1 MGVAFTCPLV
11 SFDLRQFF
19 PVILKKIFYRFN
31 LVTDLSGWYN
41 GIGLYG
47 ASDIWR
53 GVGCCNGGKP
63 LYERKDGSMTENQKM
78 DLILQK
84 LGGIEGGL
92 ASVGEDVRSLQGDVQ
107 ELKGDVRTLKG
118 DVQELKGDVQT
129 LKGDVQT
136 LKGDVQE
143 LKGDVQT
150 LKGDVQ
156 TLKEDVETLK
166 DRVTNIEIT
175 LENETNRNIQLIAE
189 GHLNLDR
196 KLDEALKELHPNTMY
211 HLKVNHLD
219 GEVTKMKRFLNM
231 A

>member
-1 MGVAFTCPLV
+1 
-11 SFDLRQFF
+11 
-19 PVILKKIFYRFN
+19 
-31 LVTDLSGWYN
+31 
-41 GIGLYG
+41 
-47 ASDIWR
+47 
-53 GVGCCNGGKP
+53 
-63 LYERKDGSMTENQKM
+63 MTENQKM

-107 ELKGDVRTLKG
+107 
-118 DVQELKGDVQT
+118 T

-136 LKGDVQE
+136 LE
-143 LKGDVQT
+143 
-150 LKGDVQ
+150 GDVQ
-156 TLKEDVETLK
+156 TLKEDGQTLK

-196 KLDEALKELHPNTMY
+196 KLNEALKELQPNTMY

-219 GEVTKMKRFLNM
+219 GEVTKMKRMLNM

>member
-1 MGVAFTCPLV
+1 
-11 SFDLRQFF
+11 
-19 PVILKKIFYRFN
+19 
-31 LVTDLSGWYN
+31 
-41 GIGLYG
+41 
-47 ASDIWR
+47 
-53 GVGCCNGGKP
+53 
-63 LYERKDGSMTENQKM
+63 MTENQKM

-107 ELKGDVRTLKG
+107 TLKG
-118 DVQELKGDVQT
+118 DVQM
-129 LKGDVQT
+129 
-136 LKGDVQE
+136 
-143 LKGDVQT
+143 

-156 TLKEDVETLK
+156 TLKEDVQTLKEDVQTLKGDVQTLK

-196 KLDEALKELHPNTMY
+196 KLDEALKELQPNTMY

-219 GEVTKMKRFLNM
+219 GEVTKMKRMLNM

>member
-1 MGVAFTCPLV
+1 
-11 SFDLRQFF
+11 
-19 PVILKKIFYRFN
+19 
-31 LVTDLSGWYN
+31 
-41 GIGLYG
+41 
-47 ASDIWR
+47 
-53 GVGCCNGGKP
+53 
-63 LYERKDGSMTENQKM
+63 MTENQKM
-78 DLILQK
+78 ELILQK

-107 ELKGDVRTLKG
+107 T
-118 DVQELKGDVQT
+118 LKGDVQT

-136 LKGDVQE
+136 LKGDVQT
-143 LKGDVQT
+143 LKEDVQT

-156 TLKEDVETLK
+156 TLKEDVQMLK

-196 KLDEALKELHPNTMY
+196 KLDEALKELQPNTMY

-219 GEVTKMKRFLNM
+219 GEVTKMKRILNM

>member
-1 MGVAFTCPLV
+1 M
-11 SFDLRQFF
+11 
-19 PVILKKIFYRFN
+19 
-31 LVTDLSGWYN
+31 
-41 GIGLYG
+41 
-47 ASDIWR
+47 
-53 GVGCCNGGKP
+53 
-63 LYERKDGSMTENQKM
+63 MENQKM

-107 ELKGDVRTLKG
+107 
-118 DVQELKGDVQT
+118 
-129 LKGDVQT
+129 
-136 LKGDVQE
+136 
-143 LKGDVQT
+143 T

-156 TLKEDVETLK
+156 TLKEDVQTLKEDVQKLKGDVQKLKEDVQMLK

-196 KLDEALKELHPNTMY
+196 KLDEALKELQPNTMY

-219 GEVTKMKRFLNM
+219 GEVTKMKRMLNM

>member
-136 LKGDVQE
+136 LK
-143 LKGDVQT
+143 
-150 LKGDVQ
+150 
-156 TLKEDVETLK
+156 EDVETLK

>member
-1 MGVAFTCPLV
+1 M
-11 SFDLRQFF
+11 
-19 PVILKKIFYRFN
+19 
-31 LVTDLSGWYN
+31 
-41 GIGLYG
+41 
-47 ASDIWR
+47 
-53 GVGCCNGGKP
+53 
-63 LYERKDGSMTENQKM
+63 MENQKM

-92 ASVGEDVRSLQGDVQ
+92 ASVREDVRSLQGDVQ
-107 ELKGDVRTLKG
+107 T
-118 DVQELKGDVQT
+118 LKGDVQT

-136 LKGDVQE
+136 LKGDVQT
-143 LKGDVQT
+143 LKEDVQT

-156 TLKEDVETLK
+156 TLKEDVQMLK

-196 KLDEALKELHPNTMY
+196 KLDEALKELQPNTMY

-219 GEVTKMKRFLNM
+219 GEVTKMKRMLNM

>member
-1 MGVAFTCPLV
+1 
-11 SFDLRQFF
+11 
-19 PVILKKIFYRFN
+19 
-31 LVTDLSGWYN
+31 
-41 GIGLYG
+41 
-47 ASDIWR
+47 
-53 GVGCCNGGKP
+53 
-63 LYERKDGSMTENQKM
+63 MTENQKM

-107 ELKGDVRTLKG
+107 TLKG
-118 DVQELKGDVQT
+118 DVQ
-129 LKGDVQT
+129 
-136 LKGDVQE
+136 
-143 LKGDVQT
+143 
-150 LKGDVQ
+150 
-156 TLKEDVETLK
+156 TLK

-196 KLDEALKELHPNTMY
+196 KLDEALKELQPNTMY

-219 GEVTKMKRFLNM
+219 GEVTKMKRMLNM

>member
-1 MGVAFTCPLV
+1 M
-11 SFDLRQFF
+11 
-19 PVILKKIFYRFN
+19 
-31 LVTDLSGWYN
+31 
-41 GIGLYG
+41 
-47 ASDIWR
+47 
-53 GVGCCNGGKP
+53 
-63 LYERKDGSMTENQKM
+63 MENQKM

-92 ASVGEDVRSLQGDVQ
+92 ASVREDVRSLQGDM
-107 ELKGDVRTLKG
+107 
-118 DVQELKGDVQT
+118 QT

-136 LKGDVQE
+136 I
-143 LKGDVQT
+143 
-150 LKGDVQ
+150 KGDVQ
-156 TLKEDVETLK
+156 TLKEDVQTLK

-196 KLDEALKELHPNTMY
+196 KLDEALKELQPNTMY

-219 GEVTKMKRFLNM
+219 GEVTKMKRMLNM

>member
-1 MGVAFTCPLV
+1 
-11 SFDLRQFF
+11 
-19 PVILKKIFYRFN
+19 
-31 LVTDLSGWYN
+31 
-41 GIGLYG
+41 
-47 ASDIWR
+47 
-53 GVGCCNGGKP
+53 
-63 LYERKDGSMTENQKM
+63 MTENQKM

-107 ELKGDVRTLKG
+107 TRKG
-118 DVQELKGDVQT
+118 DVQ
-129 LKGDVQT
+129 
-136 LKGDVQE
+136 
-143 LKGDVQT
+143 
-150 LKGDVQ
+150 
-156 TLKEDVETLK
+156 TLK

-196 KLDEALKELHPNTMY
+196 KLEEALKELQPNTMY

-219 GEVTKMKRFLNM
+219 GEVTKMKRMLNM

>member
-1 MGVAFTCPLV
+1 M
-11 SFDLRQFF
+11 
-19 PVILKKIFYRFN
+19 
-31 LVTDLSGWYN
+31 
-41 GIGLYG
+41 
-47 ASDIWR
+47 
-53 GVGCCNGGKP
+53 
-63 LYERKDGSMTENQKM
+63 ENQKM

-92 ASVGEDVRSLQGDVQ
+92 ASVSEDVRSLQGDM
-107 ELKGDVRTLKG
+107 
-118 DVQELKGDVQT
+118 
-129 LKGDVQT
+129 
-136 LKGDVQE
+136 
-143 LKGDVQT
+143 QT

-156 TLKEDVETLK
+156 TLKEDVQTLKEDVQTLK

-196 KLDEALKELHPNTMY
+196 KLDEALKELQPNTMY

-219 GEVTKMKRFLNM
+219 GEVTKMKRMLSM

>member
-1 MGVAFTCPLV
+1 
-11 SFDLRQFF
+11 
-19 PVILKKIFYRFN
+19 
-31 LVTDLSGWYN
+31 
-41 GIGLYG
+41 
-47 ASDIWR
+47 
-53 GVGCCNGGKP
+53 
-63 LYERKDGSMTENQKM
+63 MTENQKM

-107 ELKGDVRTLKG
+107 TLKGDVRTLKG
-118 DVQELKGDVQT
+118 DVQ
-129 LKGDVQT
+129 
-136 LKGDVQE
+136 
-143 LKGDVQT
+143 
-150 LKGDVQ
+150 
-156 TLKEDVETLK
+156 TLKEDVQMLK

-196 KLDEALKELHPNTMY
+196 KLDEALKELQPNTMY

-219 GEVTKMKRFLNM
+219 GEVTKMKRMLNM

>member
-1 MGVAFTCPLV
+1 
-11 SFDLRQFF
+11 
-19 PVILKKIFYRFN
+19 
-31 LVTDLSGWYN
+31 
-41 GIGLYG
+41 
-47 ASDIWR
+47 
-53 GVGCCNGGKP
+53 
-63 LYERKDGSMTENQKM
+63 MTENQKM

-107 ELKGDVRTLKG
+107 
-118 DVQELKGDVQT
+118 T

-136 LKGDVQE
+136 LKE
-143 LKGDVQT
+143 DVQT

-156 TLKEDVETLK
+156 TLKEDVQMLK

-189 GHLNLDR
+189 VHLNLAR
-196 KLDEALKELHPNTMY
+196 KLDEALKELQHNIMY

-219 GEVTKMKRFLNM
+219 GEVNKMKRMLNM